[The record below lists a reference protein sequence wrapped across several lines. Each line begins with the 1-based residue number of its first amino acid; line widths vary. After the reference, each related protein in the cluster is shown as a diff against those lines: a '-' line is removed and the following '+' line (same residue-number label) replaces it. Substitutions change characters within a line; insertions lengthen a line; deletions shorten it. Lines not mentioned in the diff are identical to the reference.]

1 MSKKVTALSTTQNKK
16 HESISHLVTLINT
29 RNESTNNNTD
39 HEIKDSNEKN
49 NNCNRSIEHA
59 ITATVLNNIFT
70 TKCTLDIR
78 PEKQN
83 SVIDLSKV
91 HQHIFEDIKQMDET
105 IPITTQ
111 DNIRITKSNVFPIGK
126 EHNTTFPDQR
136 L

>member
-1 MSKKVTALSTTQNKK
+1 MFKKVTALSTTTNKK

-39 HEIKDSNEKN
+39 HEFKDGNEQKTI
-49 NNCNRSIEHA
+49 CNRRIEHA

-78 PEKQN
+78 PEKPN
-83 SVIDLSKV
+83 SVINSSKV
-91 HQHIFEDIKQMDET
+91 HKNIFEDIKQMDET
-105 IPITTQ
+105 IPIITQ
-111 DNIRITKSNVFPIGK
+111 NNIRITNSNIFPIDK